1 MKPLQ
6 SSILTVAFMFSGFL
20 INAQDKA
27 KDFEFK
33 ELKPEKTVHSEFDK
47 NYSSGIEHYNAAI
60 KQLAGKSEFA
70 TLEELEAL
78 QKSTQD
84 QIKLA
89 LPYFEKAYKIN
100 SKDRNVLEGLAGCYF
115 SLNDNANYEKY
126 KKALHELGK

>member
-6 SSILTVAFMFSGFL
+6 SAILTVAFMFLGFL
-20 INAQDKA
+20 ISAQDKV

-47 NYSSGIEHYNAAI
+47 NYNNGIEHYNAAI
-60 KQLAGKSEFA
+60 KQLHETSEFA
-70 TLEELEAL
+70 KLEELEAL
-78 QKSTQD
+78 QKTTLD

-100 SKDRNVLEGLAGCYF
+100 SKDKNVLEALTGCYF
-115 SLNDNANYEKY
+115 SLNDKTNFEKY
-126 KKALHELGK
+126 KKELAAIK